1 MTLRPL
7 SLLWKIW
14 LSTSVALTVIFAVT
28 GYILQRRA
36 IEVTTRS
43 LEHEVKASFEA
54 YESVWNAR
62 AEKLGSV
69 AGILSSMPNVRGA
82 LSSRNQTNIR
92 DTAGEL
98 WLRISDRL
106 KETAF
111 FLVADPEGRM
121 IASLDNRTPTA
132 VPQEWPVVP
141 AVRSRFPRQLAG
153 FLVHQQQLFQLVLTP
168 VYADTG
174 RGPVLINVLVAGYTV
189 NHLVAQ
195 DLKESTGGS
204 EFLFFAPGRVFASTL
219 NDRATAVLSAQT
231 TRTGR
236 IGLVDDGVTEYV
248 TLARDLIDLGGRPV
262 GRLGIFR
269 TFEGAR
275 QSVAALRR
283 DIVLSWVL
291 SMSVG
296 LCLTWMLTRRVVRP
310 VETLDHAAAEV
321 SRQNYDFRV
330 PVESRDELGR
340 LASTFNSMCASLQQA
355 RQELIRHER
364 ISTIGRLA
372 GSIVHDLRNPLAAI
386 YGGAE
391 MLVDTD
397 LTPAQVKRVAGNIYR
412 SSRRIQEMLQ
422 ELVDVSRGR
431 IEPPEICKLRE
442 VIEAAADGLRP
453 TAEAQSVSIDI
464 DVAADLE
471 LPLERARMERV
482 FANLIANSLEAMPG
496 GGSVRVVATVAEG
509 AVQVAIEDTGP
520 GISDEIRGELFQPF
534 ASHGK
539 KSGLGLGLAL
549 SRQTVLD
556 HGGDISADPA
566 YQGGARFTVR
576 LPLPPARTE
585 PANAA

>member
-43 LEHEVKASFEA
+43 LEQEVKASFEA

-121 IASLDNRTPTA
+121 IASLDNRTSTA
-132 VPQEWPVVP
+132 VPQDWPVVP

-168 VYADTG
+168 VYADSG
-174 RGPVLINVLVAGYTV
+174 RGPALISVLVAGYTV

-219 NDRATAVLSAQT
+219 NDRATAVLSAQP

-269 TFEGAR
+269 SFEGAR
-275 QSVAALRR
+275 QSVDALRR
-283 DIVLSWVL
+283 DIVLSWVI

-321 SRQNYDFRV
+321 SRQNYEYRV
-330 PVESRDELGR
+330 PVKSRDELGR

-391 MLVDTD
+391 MLVDTE
-397 LTPAQVKRVAGNIYR
+397 LTPAQVKRVAGNIYHA
-412 SSRRIQEMLQ
+412 SRRIQEMLQ

-431 IEPPEICKLRE
+431 IEPPETCKLRE

-453 TAEAQSVSIDI
+453 TAEAQSVRIDI
-464 DVAADLE
+464 DVPADLE

-496 GGSVRVVATVAEG
+496 GGSVRVVAAAGEG

-520 GISDEIRGELFQPF
+520 GISDEIRSELFQPF

-566 YQGGARFTVR
+566 YRGGARFTVR
-576 LPLPPARTE
+576 LPLARAESTS
-585 PANAA
+585 AA